1 MRRALVLLLLA
12 APLSAIPKEPDAAAL
27 VAAAEKARRQGD
39 STAARGFYEKAL
51 SANPRHGRAALGLS
65 EMLIEE
71 RQFEAAVG
79 LLTRLMRDL
88 PERAEPRRA
97 LALAL
102 LSVGR
107 REEALIQ
114 ASKAVELDPENPDGN
129 LCLGIVLAASRQ
141 NARAVEAFQK
151 ALARRPNDLSAL
163 HGLAKAYGELLDPR
177 AEETFQRLLRL
188 APRNPA
194 SRVDHARY
202 LWQAGMADGG
212 NEALLER
219 GNREME
225 RVLGEKPGEAK
236 LRTLYGVS
244 LVDQRRYVK
253 AVEELERALAT
264 GPADYETLVFLGG
277 ALKALGRF
285 DDAATRYRAAVRTAP
300 DRIAARV
307 ALGRLLLLSGRAE
320 EAAAELAKAETSEP
334 GSASI
339 QLDLGRAL
347 EAAGR
352 PEQALT
358 AYHRAIEIEPELAP
372 ARYSLGTLLARRG
385 KGEEAKEHLAL
396 YRRHYEQDQEKKLGM
411 GLRRGKFNLGWVEL
425 KAGRP
430 ERALPYFEGYPG
442 NTEALRGAAA
452 ALSRLGRREEAI
464 RALERAAALV
474 PDDHRLRYELDI
486 EYARAREK

>member
-1 MRRALVLLLLA
+1 MRRALALLLLA
-12 APLSAIPKEPDAAAL
+12 APLWAIPKEPDAAAL

-39 STAARGFYEKAL
+39 STAARRFYEKAL

-65 EMLIEE
+65 EILIEE

-79 LLTRLMRDL
+79 LLTRLVRDL

-129 LCLGIVLAASRQ
+129 LRLGIVLAASRQ
-141 NARAVEAFQK
+141 NARAAEAFQK
-151 ALARRPNDLSAL
+151 ALTRRPDDLAAL

-194 SRVDHARY
+194 PRVDYARY
-202 LWQAGMADGG
+202 LWQAGMADGR

-225 RVLGEKPGEAK
+225 RALGERPGEAK

-244 LVDQRRYVK
+244 LVDQRRFVK
-253 AVEELERALAT
+253 AVEELERALAA
-264 GPADYETLVFLGG
+264 GPADYETLVFLGS

-285 DDAATRYRAAVRTAP
+285 DEAATRYRAAVTAAP

-307 ALGRLLLLSGRAE
+307 ALGQLLLLSGRAQ
-320 EAAAELAKAETSEP
+320 EAAAELTKAQTSEP
-334 GSASI
+334 GSA
-339 QLDLGRAL
+339 LLRLELGRAL

-352 PEQALT
+352 PEQALA
-358 AYHRAIEIEPELAP
+358 AYRHAIEIEPELA
-372 ARYSLGTLLARRG
+372 AAHYNLGTLLVRRG
-385 KGEEAKEHLAL
+385 ELEQAREHLAF
-396 YRRHYEQDQEKKLGM
+396 YRGQYERDQEQMLGM
-411 GLRRGKFNLGWVEL
+411 GSRRGKFNLGWVEL

-430 ERALPYFEGYPG
+430 ERALAYFEGYPG
-442 NTEALRGAAA
+442 NAEALRGAAT

-464 RALERAAALV
+464 RALERAAALA
-474 PDDHRLRYELDI
+474 PDDHTLRYELDL
-486 EYARAREK
+486 EYARARQK